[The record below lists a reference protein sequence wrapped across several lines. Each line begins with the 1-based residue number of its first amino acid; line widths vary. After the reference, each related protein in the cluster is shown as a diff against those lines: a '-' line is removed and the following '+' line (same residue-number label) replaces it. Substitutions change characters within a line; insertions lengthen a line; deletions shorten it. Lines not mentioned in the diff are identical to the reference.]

1 MFVFSLRSNISVFSC
16 RTLEMIRNY
25 MNIEDNENNET
36 TLNGGQLCDAIG
48 FSRWSLHRC
57 KRRGYKMEFGN
68 RTSLG
73 HFKKWLRANP
83 IPDGRSGNRVENP
96 RVQAAM
102 LEMGLAA

>member
-1 MFVFSLRSNISVFSC
+1 
-16 RTLEMIRNY
+16 

-57 KRRGYKMEFGN
+57 KKRGYRMEFGN

-83 IPDGRSGNRVENP
+83 IPDGRSENRVEDP
-96 RVQAAM
+96 RAQAAM
-102 LEMGLAA
+102 LRMAVAV